1 MQKEGRYFEMWK
13 AQFPIEF
20 DLAGPITTAA

>member
-1 MQKEGRYFEMWK
+1 MQQEGRYFKMWK

-20 DLAGPITTAA
+20 DLTSPITTAA